1 MSLLSESVLQHR
13 DFRLYQLVRLCSVL
27 AVQIE
32 AVAIGWQLYDIT
44 GQPVALGLVG
54 LAQFLPFVTF
64 ALPAGHAADRHE
76 RRGLLMFAQSGMTLC
91 AFALL
96 GLTVTGTIHDNF
108 LWVYV
113 VLAVFGTMR
122 AFNAPASTA
131 FIPNLVPR
139 AQLPQAVAFSST
151 TWQVAT
157 IVGPSLGGV
166 LYGAWG
172 PTAAYATSASLGTCA
187 LLGLAFIRT
196 RSRGGGTEAMTLH
209 SLLTGFRFIRSQRVL
224 FGTITLDLAAVLLGG
239 AVALLPVYA
248 KDILNTGAWGLGLLR
263 SAPAVGAATTALW
276 LAWHPPRRRVG
287 PQMLMG
293 VSIYGVDTLIFGVS
307 TWLPLSLAALVLLGA
322 ADVVSV
328 VIPRTLELTLT
339 PDDMRG
345 RVGAT
350 NMIAV
355 GASNELGDARAGLSA
370 WLFGTVPAVLIGGVG
385 SILVVSLWSRIFP
398 ELRQVENMEG
408 EAIGPSSPPADDKG
422 K

>member
-1 MSLLSESVLQHR
+1 MSLLSESVLKHR

-32 AVAIGWQLYDIT
+32 AVSIGWQLYDLT
-44 GQPVALGLVG
+44 GKPIALGMVG
-54 LAQFLPFVTF
+54 LAQFLPFLTF
-64 ALPAGHAADRHE
+64 ALPAGHAADRYE
-76 RRGLLMFAQSGMTLC
+76 RRGLLMFAQAGMTLC
-91 AFALL
+91 AVALL
-96 GLTVTGTIHDNF
+96 LLTVTGTLQHNF
-108 LWVYV
+108 LWVYL

-131 FIPNLVPR
+131 FVPNLVPR
-139 AQLPQAVAFSST
+139 EEIPQAVAFSST

-166 LYGAWG
+166 LYGAAG
-172 PTAAYATSASLGTCA
+172 PSTAYATSAVLGAMA
-187 LLGLAFIRT
+187 LLGLTLMRT
-196 RSRGGGTEAMTLH
+196 RSRGGGNESLSLH

-224 FGTITLDLAAVLLGG
+224 FGTITLDLVAVLLGG

-248 KDILNTGAWGLGLLR
+248 KDILHTGAWGLGLLR
-263 SAPAVGAATTALW
+263 SAPALGAALTALW

-287 PQMLMG
+287 MQMLLG
-293 VSIYGVDTLIFGVS
+293 VSIYGVATLIFGVS

-322 ADVVSV
+322 ADMVSV
-328 VIPRTLELTLT
+328 VIRRTLELTLT
-339 PDDMRG
+339 PDAMRG

-355 GASNELGDARAGLSA
+355 GASNELGDARAGLTASVIGA
-370 WLFGTVPAVLIGGVG
+370 VPAVLIGGVG
-385 SILVVSLWSRIFP
+385 SILVVSIWSRIFP
-398 ELRQVENMEG
+398 ELKRVETMEG
-408 EAIGPSSPPADDKG
+408 AGSPPDAELADEG